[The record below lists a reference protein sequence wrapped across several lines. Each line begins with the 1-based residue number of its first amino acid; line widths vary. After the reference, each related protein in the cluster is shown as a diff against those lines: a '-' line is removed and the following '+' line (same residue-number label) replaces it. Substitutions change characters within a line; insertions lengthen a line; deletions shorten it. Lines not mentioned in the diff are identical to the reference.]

1 MLNPDV
7 DSPESEEQ
15 CLGEGHAGDFDQ
27 FTDVQILA
35 LIVGTRCC
43 MSLGFYEFEPGLVG
57 TVLLKV
63 SQGHTG
69 GLHKKKASRQEA
81 VVKSG
86 TRFSQRIN
94 GGELGRI

>member
-1 MLNPDV
+1 M

-35 LIVGTRCC
+35 LIVGIRCC
-43 MSLGFYEFEPGLVG
+43 TSLGLYEFEPGLAG

-69 GLHKKKASRQEA
+69 GLQKKKASRQES

-86 TRFSQRIN
+86 TQISQRIN
-94 GGELGRI
+94 GGELGQV